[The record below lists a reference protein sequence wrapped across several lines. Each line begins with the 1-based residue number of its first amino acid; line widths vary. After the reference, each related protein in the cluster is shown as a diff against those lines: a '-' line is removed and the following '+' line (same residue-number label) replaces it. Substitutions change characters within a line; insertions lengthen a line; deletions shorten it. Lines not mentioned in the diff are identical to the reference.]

1 MNTTIART
9 RVRRGRNIALLLA
22 CTAPVLFAGG
32 CAKAGISPKAEET
45 NGLFWTIFL
54 LAVPVFALFEGALLT
69 AVVRFR
75 RRRGD
80 DTEAPQI
87 PGGKVSMSVIF
98 AIPLVIVSVLLYY
111 GEVVLSDVD
120 HTSDNPDLHLVVT
133 GFQWEWS
140 ANYVDQGF
148 TVTGKTNK
156 SRLVMEVPVNDVV
169 QVELRSTDV
178 IHEFYV
184 PDLLFMKNAVPG
196 HPNVFSFQPTK
207 LGTFHGQC
215 AQFCGLDHSTMQ
227 FDLKVVSAAEF
238 QSWVEDASKPAPVD
252 TSTCPAPSS
261 AVTLVAEHISWDQNC
276 LGVAAGKDFTVT
288 IDNRDTGI
296 AHNFAIYTAS
306 DLKHRLFLSSPNIS
320 GPAKATYTVPA
331 LPAGTYYFQ
340 CDIHGPA
347 MAGTLVVS

>member
-1 MNTTIART
+1 MNTKIAPT
-9 RVRRGRNIALLLA
+9 RGRRARKIAILLA
-22 CTAPVLFAGG
+22 CTAPVLLTAG
-32 CAKAGISPKAEET
+32 CVKSGISPKAEET
-45 NGLFWTIFL
+45 SGLFWTIFVL
-54 LAVPVFALFEGALLT
+54 GVPVFALFEGALLT

-80 DTEAPQI
+80 LAEAPQT
-87 PGGKVSMSVIF
+87 PGGKASMTVIF
-98 AIPLVIVSVLLYY
+98 AIPLLIVSVLLYY
-111 GEVVLSDVD
+111 GEAVLSDVD
-120 HTSDNPDLHLVVT
+120 STSDNPDLHLVVT

-156 SRLVMEVPVNDVV
+156 SHLVMEVPVNDVV

-215 AQFCGLDHSTMQ
+215 AQFCGLSHATMQ

-238 QSWVEDASKPAPVD
+238 QSWVQEQSQPAAVD
-252 TSTCPAPSS
+252 TTACPAPASS
-261 AVTLVAEHISWDQNC
+261 MTLVAEHISWDQGC
-276 LGVAAGKDFTVT
+276 IAAVAGQDFALT

-306 DLKHRLFLSSPNIS
+306 DLKNRLYLSPNSS
-320 GPAKATYTVPA
+320 GPAVQTYTVPA

-347 MAGTLVVS
+347 MAGTLIVS